1 MKGYDFMFNNDKII
15 ITSIKNVEE
24 MYKDKE
30 SQMPEEL
37 KQKME
42 DVIYKGYEVLSNIIE
57 EDNHVETK
65 ENEK

>member
-1 MKGYDFMFNNDKII
+1 MFNNDKII